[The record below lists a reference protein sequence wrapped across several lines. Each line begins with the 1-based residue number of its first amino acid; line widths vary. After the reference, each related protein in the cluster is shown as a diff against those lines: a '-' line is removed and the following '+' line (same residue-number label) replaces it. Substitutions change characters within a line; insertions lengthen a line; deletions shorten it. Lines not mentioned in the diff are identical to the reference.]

1 MVWGRIMTVSASISV
16 TLEPSAA
23 FDIIVDELAMA
34 LRRLRMQ
41 FEPAPN
47 GRVSEDGIEVGRVV
61 SWEPGRHVLLE
72 WHPADWKPDE
82 VMKVEFRFERVQEQT
97 RVTLEIS
104 EWERVLEDHG
114 SELAGWFAG
123 EVMAPLLQAMGPS
136 RFGDWVTDRAAR
148 RPSGALAR
156 KGYRDPVMHRPNFKA
171 ILSKLSLTPKDYLL
185 EIGCGGGAFLEDA
198 LQSGCRAAA
207 IDHSPE
213 MVRLAREVNKD
224 AVAKRRLEILEGE
237 ADKLPYAD
245 SVFTSAV
252 MTNVF
257 GFLPDPVATL
267 AEVHRVLTKGGRL
280 VIFTVSPEMRGTMAA
295 PEPMASRLR
304 FYEDVELMRLAKRVG
319 FGDVRVERPSLE
331 PFAREAGLPEEQ
343 AKHFAGPGDGQLL
356 VAHKG

>member
-1 MVWGRIMTVSASISV
+1 MTVSASISV

-61 SWEPGRHVLLE
+61 SWEPGRYVLLE

-82 VMKVEFRFERVQEQT
+82 VMKVEFQFERVQELT

-104 EWERVLEDHG
+104 EWER
-114 SELAGWFAG
+114 
-123 EVMAPLLQAMGPS
+123 
-136 RFGDWVTDRAAR
+136 
-148 RPSGALAR
+148 
-156 KGYRDPVMHRPNFKA
+156 
-171 ILSKLSLTPKDYLL
+171 
-185 EIGCGGGAFLEDA
+185 FLEDA

>member
-1 MVWGRIMTVSASISV
+1 
-16 TLEPSAA
+16 LEPAAA
-23 FDIIVDELAMA
+23 FDIIIDELAMA

-47 GRVSEDGIEVGRVV
+47 GRVTEDGTEVGRVV

-72 WHPADWKPDE
+72 WHAANWKPDE
-82 VMKVEFRFERVQEQT
+82 VVKVELRFKRVREQT
-97 RVTLEIS
+97 RITLETS
-104 EWERVLEDHG
+104 EWERVLGDHG

-123 EVMAPLLQAMGPS
+123 EVMAPLLQAMGPG

-156 KGYRDPVMHRPNFKA
+156 SGYRDPVMHRPNFKA
-171 ILSKLSLTPKDYLL
+171 ILRELSLTPKDYLL

-198 LQSGCRAAA
+198 LRSGCRAAA
-207 IDHSPE
+207 VDHSPE

-224 AVAKRRLEILEGE
+224 AVANHRLEVLEAE
-237 ADKLPYAD
+237 ADKVPYPD
-245 SVFTSAV
+245 SVFTCAM

-257 GFLPDPVATL
+257 GFLRDPVATL
-267 AEVHRVLTKGGRL
+267 AEVHRVLTKGGHL
-280 VIFTVSPEMRGTMAA
+280 VIFTLSPEMRGTMAA

-304 FYEDVELMRLAKRVG
+304 FYEDVELVRLAKTVG
-319 FGDVRVERPSLE
+319 FEDVRVERPSLE

-343 AKHFAGPGDGQLL
+343 VKHFAGPGDGQLL

>member
-1 MVWGRIMTVSASISV
+1 MTVSASINV

-23 FDIIVDELAMA
+23 FDIIIDELAMA

-47 GRVSEDGIEVGRVV
+47 GRVTEDGTEVGRVV
-61 SWEPGRHVLLE
+61 SWGPGRHVLLE
-72 WHPADWKPDE
+72 WHAANWKPDE
-82 VMKVEFRFERVQEQT
+82 VMKVELRFKRVREQT
-97 RVTLEIS
+97 RITLETS
-104 EWERVLEDHG
+104 EWERVLGDHG

-123 EVMAPLLQAMGPS
+123 EVMAPLLQAMGPG

-148 RPSGALAR
+148 CPSGALAR
-156 KGYRDPVMHRPNFKA
+156 SGYRDPLMHRPNFKA
-171 ILSKLSLTPKDYLL
+171 ILRELSLTPKDYLL

-213 MVRLAREVNKD
+213 MVRLAREVNED

-267 AEVHRVLTKGGRL
+267 AEVHRVLTMDL
-280 VIFTVSPEMRGTMAA
+280 
-295 PEPMASRLR
+295 
-304 FYEDVELMRLAKRVG
+304 
-319 FGDVRVERPSLE
+319 RPSLSS
-331 PFAREAGLPEEQ
+331 P
-343 AKHFAGPGDGQLL
+343 AKALTASTFSGTTPLSL
-356 VAHKG
+356 WTW

>member
-1 MVWGRIMTVSASISV
+1 MTVSASIIV

-23 FDIIVDELAMA
+23 FDIIIDELAMA
-34 LRRLRMQ
+34 LKPLRMQ
-41 FEPAPN
+41 FEPAPD
-47 GRVSEDGIEVGRVV
+47 GRVTEDGTEVGRVI
-61 SWEPGRHVLLE
+61 SWESGRHVLLE
-72 WHPADWKPDE
+72 WHAANWKPDE
-82 VMKVEFRFERVQEQT
+82 VMKVELRFERVQEQT
-97 RVTLEIS
+97 RITLETS

-123 EVMAPLLQAMGPS
+123 EVMAPVLQAMGPG

-148 RPSGALAR
+148 RPSGTLAR
-156 KGYRDPVMHRPNFKA
+156 TGYRDPVMHRPNFKA
-171 ILSKLSLTPKDYLL
+171 ILRKLSLTPKDYLL

-198 LQSGCRAAA
+198 LRSGCRAAA

-213 MVRLAREVNKD
+213 MVRLAREVNRD
-224 AVAKRRLEILEGE
+224 AVAKHRLEVQEAE
-237 ADKLPYAD
+237 ADKLPYPD
-245 SVFTSAV
+245 SVFTCAM

-280 VIFTVSPEMRGTMAA
+280 VIYTLSPEMRGTMAA

-304 FYEDVELMRLAKRVG
+304 FYEDVELMRLAKTVG
-319 FGDVRVERPSLE
+319 FVDVGVERPSLE

-356 VAHKG
+356 VAQKG